1 MTLPRMIS
9 QSNNAT
15 GIRHVYDRYAPIYD
29 SLFGAVLAPGRHAL
43 ARRVNQIG
51 PKRLLEVGV
60 GTGLMLPEYPEHTAF
75 VGVDLSEAMLERAR
89 SRATTLPGRDIL
101 LQVMDAEHMDFP
113 DHSFDCVTLPY
124 VLSVTTQPDRL
135 VAEVRRVCRPG
146 GLILLLNH
154 FTGSRFWWALER
166 LVSPLANRVGF
177 RSDFSFDEHVTR
189 HDWQVQDV
197 QCVNLFG
204 LSRLVVL
211 RNA

>member
-1 MTLPRMIS
+1 MTSPPTT
-9 QSNNAT
+9 AT
-15 GIRHVYDRYAPIYD
+15 GVRHVYDLYAPIYD
-29 SLFGAVLAPGRHAL
+29 GLFGAVLAPGRHAL
-43 ARRVNQIG
+43 ARRVRQIG

-60 GTGLMLPEYPEHTAF
+60 GTGLMLPEYPEHTSF
-75 VGVDLSEAMLERAR
+75 VGVDLSAGMLERAR
-89 SRATTLPGRDIL
+89 KRAAALPGRDISL
-101 LQVMDAEHMDFP
+101 HVMDAERMDLP

-124 VLSVTTQPDRL
+124 VLSVTAQPDRL
-135 VAEVRRVCRPG
+135 VAEARRVCRPG
-146 GLILLLNH
+146 GTILLLNH

-189 HDWQVQDV
+189 HSWQVQDV
-197 QCVNLFG
+197 QHVNLFG